1 MSNPSQKHV
10 ERQVRKEI
18 LRMRAAAQRQQ
29 LCQLGCE
36 FVDQANPQHLLG
48 RFLGVGSRSMRTFKW
63 GRTLWSLHRRYE
75 LLLSSAWLLLRGARG
90 RSLRWPTLGLV
101 ALRLLRFSL
110 ERDDGSNDSAQPRS
124 KHQTSASH
132 ADFQQSKANQKLSVP
147 AAESLPTDAPIES
160 IRSDSTQAE
169 LAALQSR
176 LEAAE
181 ALASDHKP
189 SSS

>member
-1 MSNPSQKHV
+1 
-10 ERQVRKEI
+10 
-18 LRMRAAAQRQQ
+18 
-29 LCQLGCE
+29 
-36 FVDQANPQHLLG
+36 
-48 RFLGVGSRSMRTFKW
+48 TFKW

-132 ADFQQSKANQKLSVP
+132 ADFQQSTANQKIFVS
-147 AAESLPTDAPIES
+147 ATESLHTESTIET
-160 IRSDSTQAE
+160 IRYDSNQNT
-169 LAALQSR
+169 LFTYPYHSKYAAYI
-176 LEAAE
+176 A
-181 ALASDHKP
+181 
-189 SSS
+189 